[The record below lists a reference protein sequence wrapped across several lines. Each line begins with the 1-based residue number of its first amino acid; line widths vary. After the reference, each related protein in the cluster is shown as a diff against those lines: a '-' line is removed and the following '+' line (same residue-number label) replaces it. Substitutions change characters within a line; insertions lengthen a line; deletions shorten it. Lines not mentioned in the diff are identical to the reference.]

1 LKLKIKK
8 PNFENQ
14 SSLIPLR
21 EEEKSNIRGQ
31 RSKRKR
37 ALNFMEKTMYNEDE
51 GMSQS
56 HLDSE
61 MMEANW
67 ILKKLGYDAI
77 GKRVEVHQPSD
88 NSW

>member
-1 LKLKIKK
+1 
-8 PNFENQ
+8 
-14 SSLIPLR
+14 
-21 EEEKSNIRGQ
+21 
-31 RSKRKR
+31 
-37 ALNFMEKTMYNEDE
+37 
-51 GMSQS
+51 
-56 HLDSE
+56 

>member
-1 LKLKIKK
+1 
-8 PNFENQ
+8 
-14 SSLIPLR
+14 
-21 EEEKSNIRGQ
+21 
-31 RSKRKR
+31 
-37 ALNFMEKTMYNEDE
+37 MEKTMYNEDE